1 MKPLLLTVALAL
13 ALGQTQTHAQT
24 ARPPAAAA
32 KSADTL
38 KPGEWVWYAEAV
50 PEGPMLL
57 MVSLAQQKA
66 YLYRNGIR
74 VGVSTVST
82 GKKGHETPTG
92 VFTILQKNKD
102 HKSSLYKDK
111 SGKAASMPYMQRL
124 TWDGIALHT
133 GNLPGYPA
141 SHGCVRMPDGF
152 AKRLFAETDM
162 GMTVVITDDIAHT
175 PSDMVDPKILVQ
187 PMDAKG
193 EPIKTESLAI
203 YEEYRWQPEKALF
216 GPLTVL
222 FSIKDRNM
230 LVLRNG
236 VEIGRSKIGVI
247 GYKPFGNQA
256 YVVLEGVAN
265 TPSHMVPGKPAL
277 KWMNVAVPNVDA
289 ASKAAAADGLDKY
302 AISRISVPEKFAAL
316 VYAQLRPGSSLL
328 VIDQSL
334 TSDNSGRKMTVLA
347 DKEPLDP

>member
-1 MKPLLLTVALAL
+1 
-13 ALGQTQTHAQT
+13 
-24 ARPPAAAA
+24 
-32 KSADTL
+32 
-38 KPGEWVWYAEAV
+38 
-50 PEGPMLL
+50 MLL
-57 MVSLAQQKA
+57 MVSLDQQKA

-111 SGKAASMPYMQRL
+111 SGKAAAMPYMQRL

-162 GMTVVITDDIAHT
+162 GMTVVVTDDIAHT

-193 EPIKTESLAI
+193 QPLTVQRLSADEA
-203 YEEYRWQPEKALF
+203 YRWQPEKALY
-216 GPLTVL
+216 GPMAVL
-222 FSIKDRNM
+222 FSSKDQRVT
-230 LVLRNG
+230 VLRNG
-236 VEIGRSKIGVI
+236 VEIGRAKFSLVGDQL
-247 GYKPFGNQA
+247 FGNQA
-256 YVVLEGVAN
+256 YIVKEGFSN
-265 TPSHMVPGKPAL
+265 TPSLLVPDRPSRN
-277 KWMNVAVPNVDA
+277 WMNVSLPSIASGPGANGAV
-289 ASKAAAADGLDKY
+289 ASKPAGEIDRE
-302 AISRISVPEKFAAL
+302 AISRIALPPEFARL
-316 VYAQLRPGSSLL
+316 VYEELKPGSSILL
-328 VIDQSL
+328 TDQSI
-334 TSDNSGRKMTVLA
+334 TADNSGKSMTVLT
-347 DKEPLDP
+347 DNEPLSP